1 MPLKKTKKKAPA
13 KGKKPATK
21 KRAVSAKGKGT
32 LKARVEN
39 PSDNE
44 GMILAKFAWDPSKPT
59 DHQVMEGVF
68 NMQREKGR
76 LVYTTDSTWKPVA
89 KLNKFDGTL
98 GRMIVLPRPTVY
110 DHLEENTK

>member
-1 MPLKKTKKKAPA
+1 
-13 KGKKPATK
+13 
-21 KRAVSAKGKGT
+21 
-32 LKARVEN
+32 
-39 PSDNE
+39 
-44 GMILAKFAWDPSKPT
+44 MILAKFAWDPSKPT

>member
-1 MPLKKTKKKAPA
+1 
-13 KGKKPATK
+13 
-21 KRAVSAKGKGT
+21 
-32 LKARVEN
+32 
-39 PSDNE
+39 
-44 GMILAKFAWDPSKPT
+44 MILAKFAWDPSKPT

-76 LVYTTDSTWKPVA
+76 LVYTTDSTSTWKPVA